1 MSNQLIRKCIP
12 LINELQIKV
21 VHTVSEEHSDY
32 VTQQARYYLNKLK
45 DVIYKTG
52 GTVYET

>member
-21 VHTVSEEHSDY
+21 VHTVPEEHSDY
-32 VTQQARYYLNKLK
+32 VTQQVRYYLNKLK

-52 GTVYET
+52 GTST